1 MRLRKNKKDDYVDI
15 PPPDESGGEED
26 EGYEE
31 EEEEEETP
39 NPNPKPKR
47 LHRAKPKV
55 PKQRYA
61 MFNIPPRIGMVDT
74 ETEEIIAGGENVD
87 EAVLQA
93 LANIK
98 AQIERIENMIGS
110 IIEE

>member
-1 MRLRKNKKDDYVDI
+1 MRLRKNKKEDYVDI
-15 PPPDESGGEED
+15 PPPDESEGEED

-31 EEEEEETP
+31 EEETS

-61 MFNIPPRIGMVDT
+61 MFNIPPRIGIVDT
-74 ETEEIIAGGENVD
+74 ETEEIIAGGENTD

-98 AQIERIENMIGS
+98 AQMERIENMIGS

>member
-1 MRLRKNKKDDYVDI
+1 MILRKNKKDDYVDI
-15 PPPDESGGEED
+15 PPPEEEDEFEED

-31 EEEEEETP
+31 EEKIPKP
-39 NPNPKPKR
+39 NPKR

-55 PKQRYA
+55 AKQRYA
-61 MFNIPPRIGMVDT
+61 MFNIPPRIGIVDT
-74 ETEEIIAGGENVD
+74 ETEEIIAGGESVD
-87 EAVLQA
+87 DAVLQA